1 MTERE
6 HHTRVAAR
14 LHRWALNGTWKRL
27 QAATVRRSVVRRA
40 YCPPPIMTN
49 CSRVAP

>member
-1 MTERE
+1 MTEHER
-6 HHTRVAAR
+6 HIRVAAR

-27 QAATVRRSVVRRA
+27 RAAAGQRAAIRRG

-49 CSRVAP
+49 CSKVAP

>member
-1 MTERE
+1 MTQRE
-6 HHTRVAAR
+6 HHIRVAAR

-27 QAATVRRSVVRRA
+27 QSAALRRSTVRRA
-40 YCPPPIMTN
+40 YYPPPSMTN